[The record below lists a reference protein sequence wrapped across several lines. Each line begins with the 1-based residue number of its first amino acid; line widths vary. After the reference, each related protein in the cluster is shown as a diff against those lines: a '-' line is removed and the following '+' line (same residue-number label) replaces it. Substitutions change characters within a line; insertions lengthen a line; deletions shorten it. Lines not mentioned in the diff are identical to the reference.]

1 MNFNFITKTAGHGL
15 LILKKF
21 SPEIL
26 MGTGV
31 IGVVASTVL
40 CCRSTLKVDTVLDEV
55 KDKLDI
61 LHENKELFSTEEYT
75 ESLYKRD
82 MAVVYIQTG
91 WEFVKLYGPAVTLGV
106 ASIGCILSS
115 HGIMRKRNLAL
126 VAAYKAVE
134 ESFSKYRERVI
145 DEYGEK
151 VDRHFKYGTT
161 EVEHTE
167 AAYTDEN
174 GVKHEAKT
182 ETIENVVYPNNI
194 SQYAKVFDESSTQW
208 SDIPE
213 YNKSFLI
220 AQQNY
225 ANDQLHSTKTSC
237 RKHLFLNEVYDMLG
251 LPRTQAGA
259 QVGWVEGM
267 GDDYV
272 DFNIFNINVPEY
284 ASEYD
289 NETIGEKR
297 SEFINGYRPSIL
309 LDFNVA
315 GVIYD
320 LI

>member
-31 IGVVASTVL
+31 IGVIASTVL
-40 CCRSTLKVDTVLDEV
+40 CCRSTLKVEPVLDEA

-61 LHENKELFSTEEYT
+61 VRENKEMFAPEEYT
-75 ESLYKRD
+75 NSLYKRD

-91 WEFVKLYGPAVTLGV
+91 WEFIKLYGPAVTLGV

-134 ESFSKYRERVI
+134 ESFSEYRKRVVE
-145 DEYGEK
+145 EYGEK
-151 VDRHFKYGTT
+151 TDRHFKYGTK
-161 EVEHTE
+161 EVTHKE
-167 AAYTDEN
+167 AEYTDEN

-182 ETIENVVYPNNI
+182 ETINVIDPNEI
-194 SQYAKVFDESSTQW
+194 SQYAKVFDQSSSQW

-213 YNKSFLI
+213 YNQTFLI
-220 AQQNY
+220 LQQNF
-225 ANDQLHSTKTSC
+225 ANDLLHS
-237 RKHLFLNEVYDMLG
+237 RGHIFLNEVYDMLG
-251 LPRTQAGA
+251 LKRTQAGS
-259 QVGWVEGM
+259 QVGWVDGKGDNFVDFGIFDVNSLEYEDDCRCDSV
-267 GDDYV
+267 GDD
-272 DFNIFNINVPEY
+272 
-284 ASEYD
+284 
-289 NETIGEKR
+289 R
-297 SEFINGYRPSIL
+297 SDFINGYRNKVL

-315 GVIYD
+315 GIIWD